1 MPGALKAS
9 QMTMARYLRDPDS
22 NPPPEGVEARR
33 LKVYRDL
40 IYNNIEGFINS
51 GFPVLRSLY
60 GDEDWHSMVRQFIDN
75 HRCHSP
81 YFLEISQEFIQFL
94 MEGYTPRP
102 TDPPFIAELAHYEWA
117 ELALDVSEEELPPA
131 REVQDPLT
139 AVPVLSPLAWVLG
152 YRFPVHRIGP
162 SFQPAQPGEPTFLV
176 VYRNRQDAVRFME
189 INQVTARLLELVR
202 DSEGVAVEALLAQLA
217 GELGAT
223 AEQLRATGLEQIEQV
238 VATDVILWSNV

>member
-1 MPGALKAS
+1 MASALKES

-40 IYNNIEGFINS
+40 IYNNIEGFIKS

-60 GDEDWHSMVRQFIDN
+60 SDEDWHSMVRQFIDN

-94 MEGYTPRP
+94 MEGYEPRP
-102 TDPPFIAELAHYEWA
+102 SDPPFIAELAHYEWV
-117 ELALDVSEEELPPA
+117 ELALDVSEDELPPV
-131 REVQDPLT
+131 RTTEDPLMT
-139 AVPVLSPLAWVLG
+139 VPTLSPLAWVLA
-152 YRFPVHRIGP
+152 YSFPVHRIGP
-162 SFQPAQPGEPTFLV
+162 SFRPEEPGEPSFLV
-176 VYRNRQDAVRFME
+176 VHRNRQDEVRFME
-189 INQVTARLLELVR
+189 ISQVTARLLELVR
-202 DSEGVAVEALLAQLA
+202 DSEGVTVQALLAQLA

-223 AEQLRATGLEQIEQV
+223 AEQLQATGLEQIEQLIAAEV
-238 VATDVILWSNV
+238 LFWSDA